1 MTTQMMVEFERSVLG
16 HILDD
21 NAYYHEAAEHLSTTD
36 FSLTSHQT
44 IFAAVA
50 SVIEAGETAD
60 CLTVGEYLTQTGE
73 ISGVGGCAYL
83 HDLTIGLVRGHSIR
97 DYVGRILAA
106 SLRRRIGRTAEWLTS
121 EAAEDSNDPHE
132 LISLAEERLLGLRVE
147 CVNTD
152 ASLPQRV
159 SCAMARIRAE
169 RARSAELLGLSTGL
183 PELDKVTR
191 GIQPGEIWI
200 VGSGSGHGKT
210 AALVQV
216 TIANCSAGVPVQI
229 FSLEMTGEQILR
241 RILAAVSGVSFY
253 RIRDPRESSPDDMA
267 AIERAAATIEKW
279 PLHIEDACGLTI
291 AKLIAKAR
299 LAVRRY
305 GVKLIGVDYVQIVMA
320 PGKEERLRVAAISR
334 ALTALAKDVQV
345 PVVALS
351 QLARADRSSPNRRP
365 RMSDLRESSQLEN
378 DGHVVILLHRETEGD
393 FGELSVNG
401 ELILAKQRSGQTG
414 AFPVVFDKRSLM
426 FAITRHSAQNRR
438 NAS

>member
-169 RARSAELLGLSTGL
+169 RARSA
-183 PELDKVTR
+183 
-191 GIQPGEIWI
+191 
-200 VGSGSGHGKT
+200 
-210 AALVQV
+210 
-216 TIANCSAGVPVQI
+216 
-229 FSLEMTGEQILR
+229 
-241 RILAAVSGVSFY
+241 
-253 RIRDPRESSPDDMA
+253 SSWD
-267 AIERAAATIEKW
+267 
-279 PLHIEDACGLTI
+279 
-291 AKLIAKAR
+291 
-299 LAVRRY
+299 
-305 GVKLIGVDYVQIVMA
+305 
-320 PGKEERLRVAAISR
+320 
-334 ALTALAKDVQV
+334 
-345 PVVALS
+345 
-351 QLARADRSSPNRRP
+351 
-365 RMSDLRESSQLEN
+365 
-378 DGHVVILLHRETEGD
+378 
-393 FGELSVNG
+393 
-401 ELILAKQRSGQTG
+401 
-414 AFPVVFDKRSLM
+414 
-426 FAITRHSAQNRR
+426 
-438 NAS
+438 

>member
-1 MTTQMMVEFERSVLG
+1 M
-16 HILDD
+16 
-21 NAYYHEAAEHLSTTD
+21 
-36 FSLTSHQT
+36 
-44 IFAAVA
+44 
-50 SVIEAGETAD
+50 
-60 CLTVGEYLTQTGE
+60 
-73 ISGVGGCAYL
+73 
-83 HDLTIGLVRGHSIR
+83 
-97 DYVGRILAA
+97 
-106 SLRRRIGRTAEWLTS
+106 
-121 EAAEDSNDPHE
+121 
-132 LISLAEERLLGLRVE
+132 
-147 CVNTD
+147 
-152 ASLPQRV
+152 
-159 SCAMARIRAE
+159 
-169 RARSAELLGLSTGL
+169 STGL

-334 ALTALAKDVQV
+334 
-345 PVVALS
+345 
-351 QLARADRSSPNRRP
+351 SSHSP
-365 RMSDLRESSQLEN
+365 
-378 DGHVVILLHRETEGD
+378 
-393 FGELSVNG
+393 
-401 ELILAKQRSGQTG
+401 GQGCTG
-414 AFPVVFDKRSLM
+414 ASCSPFAAGAGRSLLPKSAAPHER
-426 FAITRHSAQNRR
+426 FARVFAT
-438 NAS
+438 